1 MGEIPEFTTRPELA
15 GTFGMVA
22 STHWLASAAG
32 LAVLEHGGN
41 AFDAAVAAGLVL
53 QVTEPHLNG
62 LGGEVPVI
70 AHHAGRGE
78 TFVLCGQGTAPAA
91 ATPETFASLGLD
103 LVPGSGLLAA
113 CVPGAFGAWMLL
125 LREYGT
131 LRLRD
136 VMGYC
141 IGYAA
146 SGYPVLPAISWGIAS
161 VAELFRDYWP
171 SSAEVYLPGGH
182 VPAPGSLFANP
193 ALAATYQRILDEAEA
208 ASHDRDGQIE
218 AARQVYYQGF
228 VAETIAAYVAST
240 DVMDVTGQPHRG
252 LLSYFDLAGWHPRLE
267 EPLTYDVGGLTMCKT
282 KPWGQGPVFLQQ
294 LALLDGFDLAAMG
307 PGTADYIHTVTEC
320 AKLAFADREA
330 WYGDPDFTD
339 VPVKALL
346 SAEYADARRRLV
358 GPQASAD
365 LLPGAPEGRSPT
377 LPDFVTRTFTGNG
390 DDVSV
395 APSLDV
401 EPPAPRLDPGT
412 GEPTMRTS
420 GSDPHTPHG
429 GRDPKTASSY
439 RAGDTCHLDVADR
452 FGNMVSATPSGGW
465 LQSSPVIPC
474 LGFCLGTRAQM
485 FTLTPGLPA
494 TLAPGKR
501 PRTTLTPS
509 LALRDREPYM
519 AFGTPGGDQQD
530 QWSLLFFLNHLQFGM
545 NLQQAIDFPSFHS
558 AHMPSSFYPRQ
569 AQPRVLDVES
579 RVGAPVVEELRRRG
593 HLVNVRPAWS
603 LGRVS
608 AVARRNGVL
617 YAAANPRGMQ
627 GYAVGR

>member
-1 MGEIPEFTTRPELA
+1 MGDIPEFTTRPELA

-53 QVTEPHLNG
+53 QVVEPHLNG

-91 ATPETFASLGLD
+91 ATPEAFAGLGLD

-136 VMGYC
+136 VMGYA

-146 SGYPVLPAISWGIAS
+146 GGYPLLPAISWGIAS
-161 VAELFRDYWP
+161 VAELFRDHWP
-171 SSAEVYLPGGH
+171 SSAEVYLPDGH
-182 VPAPGSLFANP
+182 VPAPGSLFANR
-193 ALAATYQRILDEAEA
+193 ALAATYQRILHEAEA
-208 ASHDRDGQIE
+208 ASHDRDEQIE
-218 AARQVYYQGF
+218 AARRVYYEGF
-228 VAETIAAYVAST
+228 VAETIAAYVASAE
-240 DVMDVTGQPHRG
+240 VMDVTGRPHRG
-252 LLSYFDLAGWHPRLE
+252 LLSYADLAGWHPRLE
-267 EPLTYDVGGLTMCKT
+267 EPLTYDVGGLTVCKT

-307 PGTADYIHTVTEC
+307 PGTADYMHTVTEC
-320 AKLAFADREA
+320 GKLAFADREA

-346 SAEYADARRRLV
+346 SGEYADARRQLV
-358 GPQASAD
+358 GPEASAE
-365 LLPGAPEGRSPT
+365 LRPGAPDGRVPR
-377 LPDFVTRTFTGNG
+377 LPGFATGTVTGNG
-390 DDVSV
+390 DDGSV

-420 GSDPHTPHG
+420 GPAGP
-429 GRDPKTASSY
+429 DPKIPKIASSY

-465 LQSSPVIPC
+465 LQSSPVIPG

-530 QWSLLFFLNHLQFGM
+530 QWSLLFFLNHLTFGM

-579 RVGAPVVEELRRRG
+579 RVGAGVIEELRRRG

>member
-53 QVTEPHLNG
+53 QVVEPHLNG

-70 AHHAGRGE
+70 AHHAGRSE

-91 ATPETFASLGLD
+91 ATPEAFADLGLD

-125 LREYGT
+125 LREYGA

-136 VMGYC
+136 VMGYA

-146 SGYPVLPAISWGIAS
+146 SGYPLLPAISWGIAS
-161 VAELFRDYWP
+161 VAELFRDHWP
-171 SSAEVYLPGGH
+171 SSAEVYLPDGH

-193 ALAATYQRILDEAEA
+193 ALAATYQRILQEAEA
-208 ASHDRDGQIE
+208 VSRDRDEQIE
-218 AARQVYYQGF
+218 AARRVYYEGF

-240 DVMDVTGQPHRG
+240 EVMDVTGQPHRG
-252 LLSYFDLAGWHPRLE
+252 LLSYADLTGWHPQLE
-267 EPLTYDVGGLTMCKT
+267 EPLTYDVGGLTVCKT

-307 PGTADYIHTVTEC
+307 PGTADYMHTVTEC

-346 SAEYADARRRLV
+346 SAEYADARRQLV
-358 GPQASAD
+358 GREASAE
-365 LLPGAPEGRSPT
+365 LRPGAPDGRSPR
-377 LPDFVTRTFTGNG
+377 LPGFATGTVSGNG
-390 DDVSV
+390 DDGSV

-401 EPPAPRLDPGT
+401 EPPRLDPGT

-420 GSDPHTPHG
+420 GTGNRGLRVGP
-429 GRDPKTASSY
+429 DPKTASSY

-465 LQSSPVIPC
+465 LQSSPVIPG

-509 LALRDREPYM
+509 LALRDREPYL

-530 QWSLLFFLNHLQFGM
+530 QWSLLFFLNHLMFGM

-579 RVGAPVVEELRRRG
+579 RVGAPVLEDLRRRG